1 MPSTWQRPP
10 STSLINEPVHGR
22 DENKKVII
30 EMLLKDEA
38 GDQSNF
44 GVIPLVGIGGMG
56 KTTLAQFIYRDDV
69 IVKRFEPRVW
79 VCVSDESD
87 VEKLTKAILNAV
99 SPDEIRDGDD
109 FNQVQLKLSKN
120 LGGKRFLLVLDGVWN
135 IKSYEQ
141 WSQLRAPL
149 KSGERGSKVI
159 VTTRDTNVASLMRA
173 DNYHHFLSP
182 LSNDDCWSVFV
193 EHALQ
198 SKNVDEHPN
207 LKSIGERIVQK
218 CSGSPLAAKMLGGL
232 LRSKLQVEAWKHVL
246 DI

>member
-1 MPSTWQRPP
+1 M
-10 STSLINEPVHGR
+10 TS
-22 DENKKVII
+22 
-30 EMLLKDEA
+30 
-38 GDQSNF
+38 Q
-44 GVIPLVGIGGMG
+44 
-56 KTTLAQFIYRDDV
+56 Q
-69 IVKRFEPRVW
+69 
-79 VCVSDESD
+79 VCVSYESD

-182 LSNDDCWSVFV
+182 LSNDDCWLYRSTLIIRRNATRVQRCFMTCC
-193 EHALQ
+193 Q
-198 SKNVDEHPN
+198 S
-207 LKSIGERIVQK
+207 
-218 CSGSPLAAKMLGGL
+218 
-232 LRSKLQVEAWKHVL
+232 
-246 DI
+246 